1 MIERVI
7 RAALEQRLIV
17 LLAVAV
23 LIAAGIAS
31 FNHLP
36 IDAFPDVTPVQVQV
50 ITRAPSLAPPE
61 IERLVTF
68 PLEIE
73 LTNLP
78 GKTELRSVSRFGLS
92 VITVVFEDT
101 IDPYFARQ
109 LVLERILRARSSL
122 PPSAEPVLGPVSTGL
137 SEVFMYLV
145 EGATQT
151 LMDLRTLQDWVIRPM
166 LRAVPGLADV
176 DTLGGLAKQYEVLV
190 DPDRLTSFGLAL
202 RQVHAAVAGNNQNAG
217 GSYIE
222 QGGDKLVVYGV
233 GLARSAADLEQIVV
247 AAHKGTPIYLR
258 DVAQVRQG
266 TAIRLGGVTRDGK
279 GEVLEGIAV
288 MLRGGNSREVVSA
301 VTDKVELINRV
312 LPSDVSVVPFYDR
325 IELIGRALD
334 VVERALLEGAAIV
347 MLVLYLFLRNLRG
360 ALVVALTLPLATLA
374 TFIIMQ
380 QVGLSAN
387 LMSLGGLAISLGM
400 MVDAAIVQV
409 ENVERHLS
417 EPGMGS
423 GTVCRDG
430 PEGAAHKRFLTP
442 CTLLADRLPV
452 VLRAV
457 LEVRR
462 PSLFGELIIA
472 LTFVPLLT
480 LQGME
485 GKMFVPLAMT
495 VVIALFS
502 SLVLS
507 MTVVPVLAAVLMKPR
522 TAQEGGPVLAHGRQ
536 LYRRLLEGAI
546 RRTGFVIL
554 AAAGV
559 LVAGAA
565 LVPFIGREFVPI
577 MDEGSIVVNLVRL
590 PSIGLSESL
599 KISGEVERFL
609 LEIPD
614 VRSVVT
620 RTGANELGTD
630 PMGMELSDMYIL
642 LKPKSEWQARSKA
655 EIEKQVRRRL
665 EQVPGISF
673 GLSQPIAMRVDELV
687 SGVRS
692 QVAVKLF
699 GDDLETLRVKADEI
713 ARVLRQV
720 SGISDLRVEQVSGL
734 YYLKLDIDRAK
745 IARHGINVAE
755 VTEVIEAIGG
765 GIAAGEVFEGQW
777 RFPIMVRFPDDRRT
791 DVDTIAA
798 LWVTTPDGSRIP
810 LRDLA
815 DIRIME
821 GPAQISRE
829 HASRRIVIEA
839 NVVGRDL
846 VGAVEE
852 AQTGV
857 ARLVRFP
864 PGYYVTWGGQFE
876 NQQKAMARLAVV
888 VPLVI
893 GLIFVL
899 LYFTFGNLR
908 HAALILLAIPFA
920 MVGGLVAL
928 LVGGLYLSVPASV
941 GFIALFGVAVLNGVV
956 KIAYITQLREQGMS
970 LDEAVLTG
978 MVLRLRPVLMTAVVA
993 VMALLPLLLA
1003 TGPGSEIQR
1012 PLATVVIGGLFSSTA
1027 LTLVV
1032 LPVLYRWIEQK
1043 TDTRLSRTPA
1053 ADAACEPVSTLTVSD
1068 TV

>member
-1 MIERVI
+1 MIERMI

-17 LLAVAV
+17 LLAVLA
-23 LIAAGIAS
+23 LMASGAAA
-31 FNHLP
+31 FHHLP

-78 GKTELRSVSRFGLS
+78 GKTDLRSVSRFGIS
-92 VITVVFEDT
+92 VITVVFEDG
-101 IDPYFARQ
+101 INVYFARQ
-109 LVLERILRARSSL
+109 LVLERMLQARSRL
-122 PPSAEPVLGPVSTGL
+122 PQSAEPVLGPVSTGL

-145 EGATQT
+145 EGSTQS

-190 DPDRLTSFGLAL
+190 DPNRLTSFSLTL
-202 RQVHAAVAGNNQNAG
+202 RQVTAAVAENNQNAG

-222 QGGDKLVVYGV
+222 QGGDKLVVHGV
-233 GLARSAADLEQIVV
+233 GLARSAADLERIVV
-247 AAHKGTPIYLR
+247 AAHKGIPIYLR

-288 MLRGGNSREVVSA
+288 MLRGGNSRDIVSA
-301 VTDKVELINRV
+301 VKEKLELINHV
-312 LPSDVSVVPFYDR
+312 LPAGVTLSPFYDR
-325 IELIGRALD
+325 IELIARALTT
-334 VVERALLEGAAIV
+334 VERALLEGAAVVI
-347 MLVLYLFLRNLRG
+347 LVLYLFLRNLRG

-400 MVDAAIVQV
+400 IVDAAIVQV
-409 ENVERHLS
+409 ENVERHLTEQFKEQTSLVTVS
-417 EPGMGS
+417 E
-423 GTVCRDG
+423 
-430 PEGAAHKRFLTP
+430 
-442 CTLLADRLPV
+442 RLPV

-480 LQGME
+480 LQGLE
-485 GKMFVPLAMT
+485 GKMFIPLAMT
-495 VVIALFS
+495 VVIALLS
-502 SLVLS
+502 SLMLS
-507 MTVVPVLAAVLMKPR
+507 ITVIPVLAAVLMKPR
-522 TAQEGGPVLAHGRQ
+522 VIHEGGRLLERGRQ
-536 LYRRLLEGAI
+536 LYRQMLEGAI
-546 RRTGFVIL
+546 RRTRLVVL
-554 AAAGV
+554 LSAAV
-559 LVAGAA
+559 LVGGAA

-630 PMGMELSDMYIL
+630 PMGMELSDMYVL
-642 LKPKSEWQARSKA
+642 LKPESEWRAQSKA
-655 EIEKQVRRRL
+655 EIEEQVRRRL
-665 EQVPGISF
+665 EQVPGIAF

-699 GDDLETLRVKADEI
+699 GDDLEMLRMKADEI
-713 ARVLRQV
+713 ARVLRHV
-720 SGISDLRVEQVSGL
+720 RGMSDLRVEQVSGL
-734 YYLKLDIDRAK
+734 YYLKIDIDRAR
-745 IARHGINVAE
+745 IARYGINVTE
-755 VTEVIEAIGG
+755 ITEVIEAVGG

-791 DVDTIAA
+791 DVETIAA
-798 LWVTTPDGSRIP
+798 LWVTAPDGSRIP
-810 LRDLA
+810 LRELA
-815 DIRIME
+815 DIRIVE

-857 ARLVRFP
+857 ARLVQLP

-876 NQQKAMARLAVV
+876 NQQQAMARLAVV

-893 GLIFVL
+893 GLIFLL
-899 LYFTFGNLR
+899 LYFTFGTLR

-956 KIAYITQLREQGMS
+956 KIAYITQLREQGMP

-978 MVLRLRPVLMTAVVA
+978 MVFRLRPVLMTAVVA
-993 VMALLPLLLA
+993 MMALLPLLLA

-1032 LPVLYRWIEQK
+1032 LPVLYRWMERRITQQR
-1043 TDTRLSRTPA
+1043 DVQISVLVSRLDKEATI
-1053 ADAACEPVSTLTVSD
+1053 
-1068 TV
+1068 

>member
-1 MIERVI
+1 MIERLI
-7 RAALEQRLIV
+7 RTALAQRLIV
-17 LLAVAV
+17 LLTVLGLIVSGVA
-23 LIAAGIAS
+23 A
-31 FNHLP
+31 FRHLP

-50 ITRAPSLAPPE
+50 ITKMPALAPAE

-73 LTNLP
+73 FTNLP
-78 GKTELRSVSRFGLS
+78 GKKELRSVSRFGLS
-92 VITVVFEDT
+92 VITVVFEDKMN
-101 IDPYFARQ
+101 IYFARQ
-109 LVLERILRARSSL
+109 LVLERMLEARSSL
-122 PPSAEPVLGPVSTGL
+122 PPSAEPELGPVSTGL

-145 EGATQT
+145 EGSTQT
-151 LMDLRTLQDWVIRPM
+151 NLMELRTLQDWVIRPM

-190 DPDRLTSFGLAL
+190 DPNRLTSFGLTL
-202 RQVHAAVAGNNQNAG
+202 RQVHVAVVGNNQNAG
-217 GSYIE
+217 GGYIE
-222 QGGDKLVVYGV
+222 QGGDKLVVHGV
-233 GLARSAADLEQIVV
+233 GLARSATDLEQIVV

-301 VTDKVELINRV
+301 VKDKVELINRV
-312 LPSDVSVVPFYDR
+312 LPSGVSVIPFYDR
-325 IELIGRALD
+325 IELVARALD
-334 VVERALLEGAAIV
+334 TVERALLEGIAVVI
-347 MLVLYLFLRNLRG
+347 LVLYLFLRNLRG
-360 ALVVALTLPLATLA
+360 ALVVALTLPLAILA
-374 TFIIMQ
+374 TFLIMQ

-400 MVDAAIVQV
+400 IVDAAIVQV

-417 EPGMGS
+417 ERTQG
-423 GTVCRDG
+423 R
-430 PEGAAHKRFLTP
+430 
-442 CTLLADRLPV
+442 TLVIAERLPV

-457 LEVRR
+457 LEVRK

-480 LQGME
+480 LRGME
-485 GKMFVPLAMT
+485 GKMFIPLALT
-495 VVIALFS
+495 VVIALLS

-507 MTVVPVLAAVLMKPR
+507 MTVVPVLAAILMKPR
-522 TAQEGGPVLAHGRQ
+522 AATEGGRLLDRVRRRYRQ
-536 LYRRLLEGAI
+536 MLEGAI
-546 RRTGFVIL
+546 RRTRLIVL
-554 AAAGV
+554 AAVGV
-559 LVAGAA
+559 LVGGAA
-565 LVPFIGREFVPI
+565 LVPFIGREFVPS
-577 MDEGSIVVNLVRL
+577 MDEGTIVVNMMRL
-590 PSIGLSESL
+590 PSISLTESL
-599 KISGEVERFL
+599 KIAGDVERVL

-614 VRSVVT
+614 VRSVVS

-630 PMGMELSDMYIL
+630 PMGMELSDMYVL
-642 LKPKSEWQARSKA
+642 LKPTSEWQAPSKA
-655 EIEKQVRRRL
+655 DIEEQVRHRM
-665 EQVPGISF
+665 EQVPGIAF

-692 QVAVKLF
+692 QVAIKLF
-699 GDDLETLRVKADEI
+699 GDDLETLRMKADEI
-713 ARVLRQV
+713 AREVRQV
-720 SGISDLRVEQVSGL
+720 RGMTDLRVEQVSGL
-734 YYLKLDIDRAK
+734 YYLKLDIDRGK

-755 VTEVIEAIGG
+755 ITEVIEAVGA

-777 RFPIMVRFPDDRRT
+777 RFPIRVRFPDAQRA

-798 LWVTTPDGSRIP
+798 LWVTAPDGSRIP

-815 DIRIME
+815 DIRIVE

-852 AQTGV
+852 AQTAV
-857 ARLVRFP
+857 TRQVQLP

-876 NQQKAMARLAVV
+876 NQQQAMARLAVV

-893 GLIFVL
+893 GLIFL
-899 LYFTFGNLR
+899 LLFFTFGNLR
-908 HAALILLAIPFA
+908 QAALILLAIPFA
-920 MVGGLVAL
+920 MVGGLL
-928 LVGGLYLSVPASV
+928 GLMLGGLYLSVPASV

-956 KIAYITQLREQGMS
+956 KIAYINQLREQGMA

-978 MVLRLRPVLMTAVVA
+978 MVLRLRPVLMTAIVA
-993 VMALLPLLLA
+993 MMALIPLLLA

-1012 PLATVVIGGLFSSTA
+1012 PLATVVIGGLFSSTV

-1032 LPVLYRWIEQK
+1032 LPVLYRWMEQRI
-1043 TDTRLSRTPA
+1043 TQRRAVEAAVLTPA
-1053 ADAACEPVSTLTVSD
+1053 SD
-1068 TV
+1068 REVAT

>member
-1 MIERVI
+1 MIERLI
-7 RAALEQRLIV
+7 RTSLEQRLIV
-17 LLAVAV
+17 LFAV
-23 LIAAGIAS
+23 LGLIVGGVAA
-31 FNHLP
+31 FRHLP

-50 ITRAPSLAPPE
+50 ITRVSSLAPLE
-61 IERLVTF
+61 IERLVTY

-78 GKTELRSVSRFGLS
+78 GKTEMRSVSRFGLS
-92 VITVVFEDT
+92 VITVVFEDRMD
-101 IDPYFARQ
+101 IYFARQ
-109 LVLERILRARSSL
+109 LVLERILQARSAL
-122 PPSAEPVLGPVSTGL
+122 PPRAEPEMGPVSTGL
-137 SEVFMYLV
+137 SEVFQYLV
-145 EGATQT
+145 EGSTQS

-166 LRAVPGLADV
+166 LRSVPGLADV
-176 DTLGGLAKQYEVLV
+176 DTLGGQAKQYEVLV
-190 DPDRLTSFGLAL
+190 DPNRLMSFGLAL

-217 GSYIE
+217 GGYIE
-222 QGGDKLVVYGV
+222 QGGDKLVIHGL
-233 GLARSAADLEQIVV
+233 GLARSPADLEQIVV

-301 VTDKVELINRV
+301 VKDRVELINRV
-312 LPSDVSVVPFYDR
+312 LPAGVSVIPFYDR
-325 IELIGRALD
+325 IELVARALAT
-334 VVERALLEGAAIV
+334 VERALLEGVVVVIF
-347 MLVLYLFLRNLRG
+347 VLYLFLRNLRG
-360 ALVVALTLPLATLA
+360 ALVVALTLPLAMLA
-374 TFIIMQ
+374 TFLIMQ
-380 QVGLSAN
+380 QVSLSAN

-400 MVDAAIVQV
+400 VVDAAIVQV

-417 EPGMGS
+417 EQTK
-423 GTVCRDG
+423 GT
-430 PEGAAHKRFLTP
+430 FLSVT
-442 CTLLADRLPV
+442 DRLPI

-472 LTFVPLLT
+472 LTFVPLLA

-485 GKMFVPLAMT
+485 GKMFIPLAMT
-495 VVIALFS
+495 VVFALLS

-507 MTVVPVLAAVLMKPR
+507 VTVIPVLATILMKPR
-522 TAQEGGPVLAHGRQ
+522 AAEERGR
-536 LYRRLLEGAI
+536 LLTRGRRWYRLLLEGAI
-546 RRTGFVIL
+546 RRTGLVVF

-559 LVAGAA
+559 FVGGMA

-577 MDEGSIVVNLVRL
+577 MDEGTIVVNMMRL
-590 PSIGLSESL
+590 PSVSLSESL
-599 KISGEVERFL
+599 KISGEVERL
-609 LEIPD
+609 LMEIPD
-614 VRSVVT
+614 VRSVVS

-630 PMGMELSDMYIL
+630 PMGMELSDMYVL
-642 LKPKSEWQARSKA
+642 LKPESEWQAESKS
-655 EIEKQVRRRL
+655 EIEAQVRERL
-665 EQVPGISF
+665 AQVPGIAY

-699 GDDLETLRVKADEI
+699 GDDLETLRGKADEI
-713 ARVLRQV
+713 ARVLRQIR
-720 SGISDLRVEQVSGL
+720 GMTDIRVEQVSGL

-745 IARHGINVAE
+745 IARHGINVSE
-755 VTEVIEAIGG
+755 ITEVIEAVGG

-777 RFPIMVRFPDDRRT
+777 RFPIMVRFPDDRRA
-791 DVDTIAA
+791 DAATIAA
-798 LWVTTPDGSRIP
+798 IWVTAPDGSRIP

-815 DIRIME
+815 DVRIVE

-846 VGAVEE
+846 VGSVEE
-852 AQTGV
+852 AQAGV
-857 ARLVRFP
+857 ARLVRLP

-876 NQQKAMARLAVV
+876 NQQQAMACLAVV

-893 GLIFVL
+893 GLIFLL

-908 HAALILLAIPFA
+908 QAALILLAIPFA
-920 MVGGLVAL
+920 MVGGLLAL
-928 LVGGLYLSVPASV
+928 LLGGLYLSVPASV

-956 KIAYITQLREQGMS
+956 KIAYINQLREQGMP

-978 MVLRLRPVLMTAVVA
+978 MVLRLRPVLMTAIVA
-993 VMALLPLLLA
+993 MMALIPLLLA

-1012 PLATVVIGGLFSSTA
+1012 PLATVVIGGLFSSTV

-1032 LPVLYRWIEQK
+1032 LPVLYRWMERRTVQQR
-1043 TDTRLSRTPA
+1043 DAMSRTLVSGT
-1053 ADAACEPVSTLTVSD
+1053 DAEATV
-1068 TV
+1068 

>member
-1 MIERVI
+1 MIERLI
-7 RAALEQRLIV
+7 RTMLEQRLIV
-17 LLAVAV
+17 LLVV
-23 LIAAGIAS
+23 LGLIGSGIAA
-31 FNHLP
+31 FRHLP
-36 IDAFPDVTPVQVQV
+36 IDAFPDVAPVQVQV
-50 ITRAPSLAPPE
+50 ITKVPSLAPPE

-92 VITVVFEDT
+92 VITVVFEDRVD
-101 IDPYFARQ
+101 IYFARQ
-109 LVLERILRARSSL
+109 LVLERVLQARSRL
-122 PPSAEPVLGPVSTGL
+122 PQSAEPELGPVSTGL

-145 EGATQT
+145 EGSTQS
-151 LMDLRTLQDWVIRPM
+151 LMELRTLQDWVIRPM

-176 DTLGGLAKQYEVLV
+176 DTLGGLAKQYDVLV
-190 DPDRLTSFGLAL
+190 DPNRLTNFGLTL
-202 RQVHAAVAGNNQNAG
+202 RQVTAAVTGNNQNAG
-217 GSYIE
+217 GGYIE

-288 MLRGGNSREVVSA
+288 MLRGGNSRAIISA
-301 VTDKVELINRV
+301 VKDKMGLINKV
-312 LPSDVSVVPFYDR
+312 LPPGVEIKPFYDR
-325 IELIGRALD
+325 IELVARALD
-334 VVERALLEGAAIV
+334 TVERALLEGVAVVI
-347 MLVLYLFLRNLRG
+347 LVLYLFLRNLRG
-360 ALVVALTLPLATLA
+360 ALVVAMTLPLATLA
-374 TFIIMQ
+374 TFLIMQ

-400 MVDAAIVQV
+400 IVDAAIVQV

-417 EPGMGS
+417 EQTKGQALS
-423 GTVCRDG
+423 VT
-430 PEGAAHKRFLTP
+430 
-442 CTLLADRLPV
+442 DRLPV

-457 LEVRR
+457 LEVRK

-480 LQGME
+480 LHGME
-485 GKMFVPLAMT
+485 GKMFIPLALT
-495 VVIALFS
+495 VVIALLS

-507 MTVVPVLAAVLMKPR
+507 MTVVPVLAALLMKPR
-522 TAQEGGPVLAHGRQ
+522 VTPEGGRLLERGRE
-536 LYRRLLEGAI
+536 LYRQLLEGAI
-546 RRTGFVIL
+546 RRIRLVGLVT
-554 AAAGV
+554 AGV
-559 LVAGAA
+559 LVGGAA

-577 MDEGSIVVNLVRL
+577 MDEGMIVVNVMRL
-590 PSIGLSESL
+590 PSISLSESL
-599 KISGEVERFL
+599 KISGEVERLL

-614 VRSVVT
+614 VRSVVS

-630 PMGMELSDMYIL
+630 PMGMELSDMYVL
-642 LKPKSEWQARSKA
+642 LKPESGWQAGSKT
-655 EIEKQVRRRL
+655 EIEEEIRRRL
-665 EQVPGISF
+665 AQVPGIAF

-699 GDDLETLRVKADEI
+699 GDELETLRAKADEI
-713 ARVLRQV
+713 ARVMRQV
-720 SGISDLRVEQVSGL
+720 RGMSDLRVEQVWGL
-734 YYLKLDIDRAK
+734 YYLKIDIDRAK

-755 VTEVIEAIGG
+755 ITEVIEAVGG

-777 RFPIMVRFPDDRRT
+777 RFPIMVRFPDDRRA
-791 DVDTIAA
+791 DVETIAA
-798 LWVTTPDGSRIP
+798 LWVTAPDGSRIP

-815 DIRIME
+815 EIRIVD

-846 VGAVEE
+846 VGGVEE
-852 AQTGV
+852 AQAAVG
-857 ARLVRFP
+857 RLVQLP
-864 PGYYVTWGGQFE
+864 QGYYLTWGGQFE
-876 NQQKAMARLAVV
+876 NQRQAMARLAVV

-893 GLIFVL
+893 GLIFL
-899 LYFTFGNLR
+899 LLFFTFGNLR
-908 HAALILLAIPFA
+908 QAALILLAIPFA
-920 MVGGLVAL
+920 MVGGLLAL
-928 LVGGLYLSVPASV
+928 LLGGLYLSVPASV

-956 KIAYITQLREQGMS
+956 KIAYINQLREQGMA

-978 MVLRLRPVLMTAVVA
+978 MVLRLRPVLMTAIVA
-993 VMALLPLLLA
+993 MMALMPLLLA

-1032 LPVLYRWIEQK
+1032 LPVLYRWVEQ
-1043 TDTRLSRTPA
+1043 RIARRRASEAAVLTPA
-1053 ADAACEPVSTLTVSD
+1053 SD
-1068 TV
+1068 KEVAT

>member
-1 MIERVI
+1 MIERLI
-7 RAALEQRLIV
+7 RTALAQRLIV
-17 LLAVAV
+17 LLSVLGLIVSGVAA
-23 LIAAGIAS
+23 IR
-31 FNHLP
+31 HLP

-50 ITRAPSLAPPE
+50 ITRAPSLAPSE

-78 GKTELRSVSRFGLS
+78 GKMELRSVSRFGLS
-92 VITVVFEDT
+92 VITVVFEDRMD
-101 IDPYFARQ
+101 IYFVRQ
-109 LVLERILRARSSL
+109 LVLERLLQARSRL
-122 PPSAEPVLGPVSTGL
+122 PQNAEPVLGPVSTGL

-145 EGATQT
+145 EGSTQN

-190 DPDRLTSFGLAL
+190 DPNRLTSFRLTL
-202 RQVHAAVAGNNQNAG
+202 RQVQAAVAGNNQNAG
-217 GSYIE
+217 GGYIE
-222 QGGDKLVVYGV
+222 RGGDKLVVHGV
-233 GLARSAADLEQIVV
+233 GLARSATDLELIVV
-247 AAHKGTPIYLR
+247 TAHKGTPIYLR

-266 TAIRLGGVTRDGK
+266 SAIRLGGVTRDGQ

-301 VTDKVELINRV
+301 VKDKVELINRV
-312 LPSDVSVVPFYDR
+312 LPAGVKIVPFYDR
-325 IELIGRALD
+325 IELVARALAT
-334 VVERALLEGAAIV
+334 VEGALLEGVAVVI
-347 MLVLYLFLRNLRG
+347 LVLYLFLRNLRG
-360 ALVVALTLPLATLA
+360 ALVVALTLPLAVLA
-374 TFIIMQ
+374 TFLIMQ

-400 MVDAAIVQV
+400 IVDAAIVQV

-417 EPGMGS
+417 EQTKGRALS
-423 GTVCRDG
+423 VT
-430 PEGAAHKRFLTP
+430 
-442 CTLLADRLPV
+442 DRVPV
-452 VLRAV
+452 VLHAV
-457 LEVRR
+457 LEVRK

-472 LTFVPLLT
+472 LTFVPLLA

-485 GKMFVPLAMT
+485 GKMFIPLALT
-495 VVIALFS
+495 VVIALLS

-507 MTVVPVLAAVLMKPR
+507 MTVVPVLAAMLMKPCPA
-522 TAQEGGPVLAHGRQ
+522 TEGGRLLERVRGR
-536 LYRRLLEGAI
+536 YRRLLEGAI
-546 RRTGFVIL
+546 RRTRLVVLTAVCLLVG
-554 AAAGV
+554 GV
-559 LVAGAA
+559 A
-565 LVPFIGREFVPI
+565 LVPFIGREFVPV
-577 MDEGSIVVNLVRL
+577 MDEGTVVVNMMRL
-590 PSIGLSESL
+590 PSISLTESL
-599 KISGEVERFL
+599 KISGDVERVL

-614 VRSVVT
+614 VRSVVS

-630 PMGMELSDMYIL
+630 PMGMELSDMYVL
-642 LKPKSEWQARSKA
+642 LKPDSEWQAQSKA
-655 EIEKQVRRRL
+655 KIEEQIRRRL
-665 EQVPGISF
+665 EQVPGIAF

-720 SGISDLRVEQVSGL
+720 RGMADLRVEQVSGL
-734 YYLKLDIDRAK
+734 YYLKIDIDRNK

-755 VTEVIEAIGG
+755 ITEVIEAVGG

-791 DVDTIAA
+791 DVETIAA
-798 LWVTTPDGSRIP
+798 LGVTAPDGSRIP
-810 LRDLA
+810 LRELA
-815 DIRIME
+815 DIRIVE

-852 AQTGV
+852 AQTAV
-857 ARLVRFP
+857 SRRIQLP
-864 PGYYVTWGGQFE
+864 TGYYVTWGGQFE

-893 GLIFVL
+893 GLIFLL

-920 MVGGLVAL
+920 MVGGLLGL
-928 LVGGLYLSVPASV
+928 LVGRLYLSVPASV

-956 KIAYITQLREQGMS
+956 KIAYINQLRDQGMS

-993 VMALLPLLLA
+993 MMALIPLLLA

-1027 LTLVV
+1027 LILVV
-1032 LPVLYRWIEQK
+1032 MPVLYRWMEQRIVQRRE
-1043 TDTRLSRTPA
+1043 TGSLVSASRSATETTP
-1053 ADAACEPVSTLTVSD
+1053 
-1068 TV
+1068 

>member
-7 RAALEQRLIV
+7 RTALEQRLIV
-17 LLAVAV
+17 LLVVLGLIVSGVA
-23 LIAAGIAS
+23 A
-31 FNHLP
+31 FRHLP
-36 IDAFPDVTPVQVQV
+36 IDAFPDVTPVQIQV
-50 ITRAPSLAPPE
+50 ITKAPSLAPAE

-73 LTNLP
+73 FTNLP
-78 GKTELRSVSRFGLS
+78 GKTELRSVSKFGLS
-92 VITVVFEDT
+92 VITVVFEDKMD
-101 IDPYFARQ
+101 IYFARQ
-109 LVLERILRARSSL
+109 LVLERMLLAQSRL
-122 PPSAEPVLGPVSTGL
+122 PQNAEPELGPVSTGL

-145 EGATQT
+145 EGSTQT
-151 LMDLRTLQDWVIRPM
+151 LRELRTLQDWVIRPM

-176 DTLGGLAKQYEVLV
+176 DTLGGMAKQYEVLV
-190 DPDRLTSFGLAL
+190 DPNRLTSFGLTL
-202 RQVHAAVAGNNQNAG
+202 RQVHVAVVGNNQNAG
-217 GSYIE
+217 GGYIE
-222 QGGDKLVVYGV
+222 QGGDKLVIHGV
-233 GLARSAADLEQIVV
+233 GLARSVTDLEQIVV

-301 VTDKVELINRV
+301 VKDKVELINRV
-312 LPSDVSVVPFYDR
+312 LPTGVKMVPFYDR
-325 IELIGRALD
+325 IELVARALD
-334 VVERALLEGAAIV
+334 TVERALLEGVAVVI
-347 MLVLYLFLRNLRG
+347 LVLYLFLRNLRG
-360 ALVVALTLPLATLA
+360 ALVVALTLPLAILA
-374 TFIIMQ
+374 TFLIMQ

-400 MVDAAIVQV
+400 IVDAAIVQV

-417 EPGMGS
+417 EQTQG
-423 GTVCRDG
+423 R
-430 PEGAAHKRFLTP
+430 
-442 CTLLADRLPV
+442 TLAIAERLPV

-457 LEVRR
+457 LEVRK

-485 GKMFVPLAMT
+485 GKMFIPLAMT
-495 VVIALFS
+495 VVIALLS

-507 MTVVPVLAAVLMKPR
+507 MTVVPVLAAMLMKPR
-522 TAQEGGPVLAHGRQ
+522 AATEG
-536 LYRRLLEGAI
+536 RRLLDRVRLRYRQMLEGAI
-546 RRTGFVIL
+546 RSTRLVVL
-554 AAAGV
+554 AAVGV
-559 LVAGAA
+559 LVGGAT
-565 LVPFIGREFVPI
+565 LVPFIGREFVPS
-577 MDEGSIVVNLVRL
+577 MDEGTIVVNMMRL
-590 PSIGLSESL
+590 PSISLTESL
-599 KISGEVERFL
+599 KIAGDVERVL

-614 VRSVVT
+614 VRSVVS

-630 PMGMELSDMYIL
+630 PMGMELSDMYVL
-642 LKPKSEWQARSKA
+642 LKPNSEWQAPSKA
-655 EIEKQVRRRL
+655 DIEAQIRQRL
-665 EQVPGISF
+665 EQVPGIAF

-692 QVAVKLF
+692 QVAIKLF

-713 ARVLRQV
+713 AREVRQV
-720 SGISDLRVEQVSGL
+720 RGMADLRVEQVSGL
-734 YYLKLDIDRAK
+734 YYLKVAIDRGK

-755 VTEVIEAIGG
+755 ITEVIEAVGA

-777 RFPIMVRFPDDRRT
+777 RFPIRVRFPDAQRA

-798 LWVTTPDGSRIP
+798 LWVTAPDGSRIP
-810 LRDLA
+810 LRELA
-815 DIRIME
+815 DIRIVE

-852 AQTGV
+852 AQAAVTRQV
-857 ARLVRFP
+857 QLP

-876 NQQKAMARLAVV
+876 NQQQAMARLAVV

-893 GLIFVL
+893 GLIFL
-899 LYFTFGNLR
+899 LLFFTFGNLR
-908 HAALILLAIPFA
+908 QAALILLAIPFA
-920 MVGGLVAL
+920 MVGGLL
-928 LVGGLYLSVPASV
+928 GLMLGGLYLSVPASV

-956 KIAYITQLREQGMS
+956 KIAYINQLREQGMP

-978 MVLRLRPVLMTAVVA
+978 MVLRLRPVLMTAIVA
-993 VMALLPLLLA
+993 MMALIPLLLA

-1012 PLATVVIGGLFSSTA
+1012 PLALVVIGGLFSSTA
-1027 LTLVV
+1027 LILVV
-1032 LPVLYRWIEQK
+1032 MPVLYRWIEQ
-1043 TDTRLSRTPA
+1043 RIALRYPQQPAVLTPA
-1053 ADAACEPVSTLTVSD
+1053 SDRAAAT
-1068 TV
+1068 

>member
-1 MIERVI
+1 MIERLI

-17 LLAVAV
+17 LLMVFGLIVSGVA
-23 LIAAGIAS
+23 A
-31 FNHLP
+31 FRHLP

-50 ITRAPSLAPPE
+50 ITKAPALAPSE

-92 VITVVFEDT
+92 VITVVFEDRM
-101 IDPYFARQ
+101 DMYFARQ
-109 LVLERILRARSSL
+109 LVLERLVQARSRL
-122 PPSAEPVLGPVSTGL
+122 PQSAEPVLGPVSTGL

-145 EGATQT
+145 EGPQS
-151 LMDLRTLQDWVIRPM
+151 LMELRTLQDWIIRPM

-190 DPDRLTSFGLAL
+190 DPNRLTSLGLTL
-202 RQVHAAVAGNNQNAG
+202 RQVHAAVAENNQNAG

-266 TAIRLGGVTRDGK
+266 NAIRLGGVTRDGK

-288 MLRGGNSREVVSA
+288 MLCGGNSRAIVSG
-301 VTDKVELINRV
+301 VKDKVALINQV
-312 LPSDVSVVPFYDR
+312 LPAGVAIMPFYDR
-325 IELIGRALD
+325 IELVARALD
-334 VVERALLEGAAIV
+334 TVERALLEGAAVV

-374 TFIIMQ
+374 TFLIMQ

-400 MVDAAIVQV
+400 IVDAAIVQV

-417 EPGMGS
+417 EQSTG
-423 GTVCRDG
+423 R
-430 PEGAAHKRFLTP
+430 AL
-442 CTLLADRLPV
+442 LLADRLPI

-480 LQGME
+480 LRGME
-485 GKMFVPLAMT
+485 GKMFIPLALT
-495 VVIALFS
+495 VVIALLS
-502 SLVLS
+502 SLLLS

-522 TAQEGGPVLAHGRQ
+522 VTKEGG
-536 LYRRLLEGAI
+536 RLLEKGRRLYRHMLEGAM
-546 RRTGFVIL
+546 RRTRLV
-554 AAAGV
+554 V
-559 LVAGAA
+559 LVAGGVLLGGAA

-577 MDEGSIVVNLVRL
+577 MDEGTIVVNLMRL
-590 PSIGLSESL
+590 PSISLRESL
-599 KISGEVERFL
+599 KIAGDVERL
-609 LEIPD
+609 LLDIAD
-614 VRSVVT
+614 VRSVVS

-630 PMGMELSDMYIL
+630 PMGMELSDMYVL
-642 LKPKSEWQARSKA
+642 LKPESEWQVQSKA
-655 EIEKQVRRRL
+655 DIEEHIRRRL
-665 EQVPGISF
+665 AQVPGIAF

-699 GDDLETLRVKADEI
+699 GDDLNTLRTKADQI

-720 SGISDLRVEQVSGL
+720 RGLSDLRVEQVSGL
-734 YYLKLDIDRAK
+734 YYLKIDIDRAK

-755 VTEVIEAIGG
+755 ITEVIEAVGG

-777 RFPIMVRFPDDRRT
+777 RFPIMVRFPDERRA
-791 DVDTIAA
+791 DVETIAA
-798 LWVTTPDGSRIP
+798 LWVTAPDATRIP
-810 LRDLA
+810 LRELA
-815 DIRIME
+815 DIRIVE

-829 HASRRIVIEA
+829 QASRRIVIEA

-852 AQTGV
+852 AQTEV
-857 ARLVRFP
+857 ARTVQLP
-864 PGYYVTWGGQFE
+864 PGYYLTWGGQFE
-876 NQQKAMARLAVV
+876 NQQQAMRRLAVV

-893 GLIFVL
+893 GLIFLL

-908 HAALILLAIPFA
+908 QAALILLAIPFA
-920 MVGGLVAL
+920 MVGGLLAL
-928 LVGGLYLSVPASV
+928 WVGGLYLSVPASV

-956 KIAYITQLREQGMS
+956 KIAYINQLREQGMP

-978 MVLRLRPVLMTAVVA
+978 MVLRLRPVLMTAIVA
-993 VMALLPLLLA
+993 MMALMPLLLA

-1012 PLATVVIGGLFSSTA
+1012 PLATVVVGGLFSSTA
-1027 LTLVV
+1027 LTLLV
-1032 LPVLYRWIEQK
+1032 LPVLYRWVEQ
-1043 TDTRLSRTPA
+1043 RIVRRHA
-1053 ADAACEPVSTLTVSD
+1053 AQVAVVKPTSD
-1068 TV
+1068 TEVAT

>member
-1 MIERVI
+1 MIERLI

-17 LLAVAV
+17 LLMVCGLIVSGVA
-23 LIAAGIAS
+23 A
-31 FNHLP
+31 FRHLP

-50 ITRAPSLAPPE
+50 ITRAPALAPSE

-92 VITVVFEDT
+92 VITVVFEDRMD
-101 IDPYFARQ
+101 IYFARQ
-109 LVLERILRARSSL
+109 LVLERLVQARSRL
-122 PPSAEPVLGPVSTGL
+122 PQNAEPVLGPVSTGL

-145 EGATQT
+145 EGPQT
-151 LMDLRTLQDWVIRPM
+151 LMELRTLQDWVIRPM

-190 DPDRLTSFGLAL
+190 DLNRLTSLGLTL

-233 GLARSAADLEQIVV
+233 GLARSTADLEQIVV
-247 AAHKGTPIYLR
+247 AAHTGTPIYLR
-258 DVAQVRQG
+258 DVAHVRQG
-266 TAIRLGGVTRDGK
+266 NAIRLGGVTRDGK

-288 MLRGGNSREVVSA
+288 MLRGGNSRAIVSG
-301 VTDKVELINRV
+301 VKDKVSLINQV
-312 LPSDVSVVPFYDR
+312 LPAGVTIKPFYDR
-325 IELIGRALD
+325 IELVARALD
-334 VVERALLEGAAIV
+334 TVERALLEGAVVV

-374 TFIIMQ
+374 TFLIMQ

-400 MVDAAIVQV
+400 IVDAAIVQV

-417 EPGMGS
+417 EQATGRALS
-423 GTVCRDG
+423 
-430 PEGAAHKRFLTP
+430 
-442 CTLLADRLPV
+442 LADRLPV

-480 LQGME
+480 LHGME
-485 GKMFVPLAMT
+485 GKMFIPLALT
-495 VVIALFS
+495 VVIALLS
-502 SLVLS
+502 SLLLS

-522 TAQEGGPVLAHGRQ
+522 VMKDGG
-536 LYRRLLEGAI
+536 RLLEESRRLYRHMLEGAM
-546 RRTGFVIL
+546 RRTRLVVI
-554 AAAGV
+554 AAGGV
-559 LVAGAA
+559 LLGGAT

-577 MDEGSIVVNLVRL
+577 MDEGTIVVNLTRL
-590 PSIGLSESL
+590 PSISLSESL
-599 KISGEVERFL
+599 KIAGEVERLL
-609 LEIPD
+609 LELPD
-614 VRSVVT
+614 VRSVVS

-630 PMGMELSDMYIL
+630 PMGMELSDMYVL
-642 LKPKSEWQARSKA
+642 LKPESEWQAPSKA
-655 EIEKQVRRRL
+655 NIEEHIRRRL
-665 EQVPGISF
+665 AQVPGLAF
-673 GLSQPIAMRVDELV
+673 GLSQPIAMRVDELA

-699 GDDLETLRVKADEI
+699 GDDLDTLRTKADQI
-713 ARVLRQV
+713 VRVLGQV
-720 SGISDLRVEQVSGL
+720 RGLSDLRVEQVSGL
-734 YYLKLDIDRAK
+734 YYLKIDIDRAK

-755 VTEVIEAIGG
+755 ITEVIEAVGG
-765 GIAAGEVFEGQW
+765 GIAAGYVFEGQW
-777 RFPIMVRFPDDRRT
+777 RFPIMVRFPDDRRA
-791 DVDTIAA
+791 DVETIAA
-798 LWVTTPDGSRIP
+798 LWVTAPDGTRIP
-810 LRDLA
+810 LRELA
-815 DIRIME
+815 DIRIVE

-829 HASRRIVIEA
+829 QASRRIVIEA

-852 AQTGV
+852 AQTEV
-857 ARLVRFP
+857 AHTVLLP
-864 PGYYVTWGGQFE
+864 PGYYLTWGGQFE
-876 NQQKAMARLAVV
+876 NQQQAMARLGVV

-893 GLIFVL
+893 GLIFLL
-899 LYFTFGNLR
+899 LYVTFGNLR
-908 HAALILLAIPFA
+908 QAALILLAIPFA
-920 MVGGLVAL
+920 MVGGLLAL
-928 LVGGLYLSVPASV
+928 WVGGLYLSVPASV

-956 KIAYITQLREQGMS
+956 KIAYINQLREQGMA

-978 MVLRLRPVLMTAVVA
+978 MVLRLRPVLMTAIVA
-993 VMALLPLLLA
+993 MMALMPLLLA

-1012 PLATVVIGGLFSSTA
+1012 PLATVVVGGLFSSTA
-1027 LTLVV
+1027 LTLLV
-1032 LPVLYRWIEQK
+1032 LPVLYRWVEQRIARRCAS
-1043 TDTRLSRTPA
+1043 DAAVLTPA
-1053 ADAACEPVSTLTVSD
+1053 SD
-1068 TV
+1068 GGVAI

>member
-1 MIERVI
+1 MIERLI
-7 RAALEQRLIV
+7 RTMLEQRLIV
-17 LLAVAV
+17 LLVVFGLIVSGVVA
-23 LIAAGIAS
+23 
-31 FNHLP
+31 FRHLP

-50 ITRAPSLAPPE
+50 ITRAPALAPAE

-92 VITVVFEDT
+92 VITVVFEDRMD
-101 IDPYFARQ
+101 IYFARQ
-109 LVLERILRARSSL
+109 LVLERILQARSRL
-122 PPSAEPVLGPVSTGL
+122 PQSAEPVLGPVSTGL

-145 EGATQT
+145 EGSTQS
-151 LMDLRTLQDWVIRPM
+151 LMELRTLQDWVIRPM

-176 DTLGGLAKQYEVLV
+176 DTLGGLAKQYDVLV
-190 DPDRLTSFGLAL
+190 DPNRLTSFGLTL

-233 GLARSAADLEQIVV
+233 GLARSVRDLEQIVV

-266 TAIRLGGVTRDGK
+266 TAIRLGGVTRDGR

-288 MLRGGNSREVVSA
+288 MLRGGNSREVVAA
-301 VTDKVELINRV
+301 VKDKVELINRV
-312 LPSDVSVVPFYDR
+312 LPAEVKIVPFYDR
-325 IELIGRALD
+325 IELVARALD
-334 VVERALLEGAAIV
+334 TVERALLEGAAVV

-374 TFIIMQ
+374 TFLIMQ

-400 MVDAAIVQV
+400 IVDAAIVQV
-409 ENVERHLS
+409 ENVERHLGEQAKGRS
-417 EPGMGS
+417 
-423 GTVCRDG
+423 
-430 PEGAAHKRFLTP
+430 
-442 CTLLADRLPV
+442 LLIADRLPV

-457 LEVRR
+457 LEVRK

-485 GKMFVPLAMT
+485 GKMFIPLALT
-495 VVIALFS
+495 VVIALLS

-507 MTVVPVLAAVLMKPR
+507 MTVVPVLAALLMKPR
-522 TAQEGGPVLAHGRQ
+522 VTPESGRLLERGRW
-536 LYRRLLEGAI
+536 LYRQMLEGAI
-546 RRTGFVIL
+546 RRTRLVAL
-554 AAAGV
+554 VATGV
-559 LVAGAA
+559 LVGGAA

-577 MDEGSIVVNLVRL
+577 MDEGTIVVNVMRL
-590 PSIGLSESL
+590 PSISLSESL
-599 KISGEVERFL
+599 KISGEVERLL

-614 VRSVVT
+614 VRSVVS

-630 PMGMELSDMYIL
+630 PMGMELSDMYVL
-642 LKPKSEWQARSKA
+642 LKPESGWQAGSKT
-655 EIEKQVRRRL
+655 EIEEQIRRRL
-665 EQVPGISF
+665 AQVPGIAF

-699 GDDLETLRVKADEI
+699 GAELETLRAKADEI
-713 ARVLRQV
+713 ARVMRQV
-720 SGISDLRVEQVSGL
+720 RGLSDLRVEQVWGL
-734 YYLKLDIDRAK
+734 YYLKIDIDRAK

-755 VTEVIEAIGG
+755 ITAVIEAVGG

-777 RFPIMVRFPDDRRT
+777 RFPIMVRFPDDRRA
-791 DVDTIAA
+791 DVETIAA
-798 LWVTTPDGSRIP
+798 LWVTAPDGSRIP

-815 DIRIME
+815 EIRIVD

-846 VGAVEE
+846 VGGVEE
-852 AQTGV
+852 AQAAVG
-857 ARLVRFP
+857 RLVQLP
-864 PGYYVTWGGQFE
+864 QGYYLTWGGQFE
-876 NQQKAMARLAVV
+876 NQRQAMARLAVV

-893 GLIFVL
+893 GLIFL
-899 LYFTFGNLR
+899 LLFFTFGNLR
-908 HAALILLAIPFA
+908 QAALILLAIPFA
-920 MVGGLVAL
+920 MVGGLLAL
-928 LVGGLYLSVPASV
+928 WFGGLYLSVPASV

-956 KIAYITQLREQGMS
+956 KIAYINQLREQGMA

-978 MVLRLRPVLMTAVVA
+978 MVLRLRPVLMTAIVA
-993 VMALLPLLLA
+993 MMALMPLLLA

-1012 PLATVVIGGLFSSTA
+1012 PLATVVVGGLFSSTA

-1032 LPVLYRWIEQK
+1032 LPVLYRWVEQ
-1043 TDTRLSRTPA
+1043 RIVRRRASEA
-1053 ADAACEPVSTLTVSD
+1053 AVLTTASD
-1068 TV
+1068 REVAT

>member
-1 MIERVI
+1 MIERLI
-7 RAALEQRLIV
+7 RTALEQRLIV
-17 LLAVAV
+17 LLATLV
-23 LIAAGIAS
+23 LIVSGIAA
-31 FNHLP
+31 FRHLP

-50 ITRAPSLAPPE
+50 ITRAPSLAPSE

-92 VITVVFEDT
+92 VITLVFEDRMD
-101 IDPYFARQ
+101 IYFARQ
-109 LVLERILRARSSL
+109 LVFERVLQARSRL
-122 PPSAEPVLGPVSTGL
+122 PQSAEPVLGPVSTGL

-145 EGATQT
+145 EGSTQT

-190 DPDRLTSFGLAL
+190 DPNRLTSFGLTL

-288 MLRGGNSREVVSA
+288 MLRGGNSREIVSG
-301 VTDKVELINRV
+301 VKDKVELINQV
-312 LPSDVSVVPFYDR
+312 LPAGVKMVPFHDR
-325 IELIGRALD
+325 IELVARALD
-334 VVERALLEGAAIV
+334 TVERALLEGAAVVI
-347 MLVLYLFLRNLRG
+347 LVLYLFLRNLRG

-374 TFIIMQ
+374 TFLIMQ
-380 QVGLSAN
+380 RVGLSAN

-400 MVDAAIVQV
+400 IVDAAIVQV
-409 ENVERHLS
+409 ENVERHLGEQTKGRTFS
-417 EPGMGS
+417 V
-423 GTVCRDG
+423 T
-430 PEGAAHKRFLTP
+430 
-442 CTLLADRLPV
+442 DRLPV

-485 GKMFVPLAMT
+485 GKMFIPLALT
-495 VVIALFS
+495 VVIALLS

-507 MTVVPVLAAVLMKPR
+507 MTVVPVLAALLIKPR
-522 TAQEGGPVLAHGRQ
+522 VTKEGG
-536 LYRRLLEGAI
+536 RLLERGRWLYRQMLEGAL
-546 RRTGFVIL
+546 RRTRLVVL

-559 LVAGAA
+559 LVGGAA

-577 MDEGSIVVNLVRL
+577 MDEGTIVVNVMRL
-590 PSIGLSESL
+590 PSISLSESL
-599 KISGEVERFL
+599 KISGEVERLL

-614 VRSVVT
+614 VRSVVS

-630 PMGMELSDMYIL
+630 PMGMELSDMYVL
-642 LKPKSEWQARSKA
+642 LKPESGWQAGSKTD
-655 EIEKQVRRRL
+655 IEEQIRRRL
-665 EQVPGISF
+665 AQVPGIAF

-699 GDDLETLRVKADEI
+699 GDELETLRAKADEI

-720 SGISDLRVEQVSGL
+720 RGMSDLRVEQVWGL

-755 VTEVIEAIGG
+755 ITEVIEAVGG

-777 RFPIMVRFPDDRRT
+777 RFPIMVRFPDDRRA
-791 DVDTIAA
+791 DVETIAA
-798 LWVTTPDGSRIP
+798 LWVTAPDGSRIP

-815 DIRIME
+815 EIRIVD

-852 AQTGV
+852 AQAAVG
-857 ARLVRFP
+857 RLVQLP
-864 PGYYVTWGGQFE
+864 QGYYLTWGGQFE
-876 NQQKAMARLAVV
+876 NQQQAMARLAVV

-893 GLIFVL
+893 GLIFL
-899 LYFTFGNLR
+899 LLFFTFGNLR
-908 HAALILLAIPFA
+908 QAALILLAIPFA
-920 MVGGLVAL
+920 MVGGLLAL
-928 LVGGLYLSVPASV
+928 LLGGLYLSVPASV

-956 KIAYITQLREQGMS
+956 KIAYINQLREQGMA

-978 MVLRLRPVLMTAVVA
+978 MVLRLRPVLMTAIVA
-993 VMALLPLLLA
+993 MMALMPLLLA

-1012 PLATVVIGGLFSSTA
+1012 PLATVVVGGLFSSTA

-1032 LPVLYRWIEQK
+1032 LPVLYRWVEQ
-1043 TDTRLSRTPA
+1043 RIVRRRASEA
-1053 ADAACEPVSTLTVSD
+1053 AVLTTASD
-1068 TV
+1068 REVTT

>member
-1 MIERVI
+1 MIERLI
-7 RAALEQRLIV
+7 RSALEQRLIV
-17 LLAVAV
+17 LLGVFGLIVSGVVA
-23 LIAAGIAS
+23 
-31 FNHLP
+31 FRHLP

-50 ITRAPSLAPPE
+50 ITRAPALAPAE

-78 GKTELRSVSRFGLS
+78 GKTELRSLSRFGLS
-92 VITVVFEDT
+92 VITVVFEDRVDT
-101 IDPYFARQ
+101 YFARQ
-109 LVLERILRARSSL
+109 LVLERVLQARSKL
-122 PPSAEPVLGPVSTGL
+122 PQQAEPVLGPVSTGL
-137 SEVFMYLV
+137 SEVYMYLV
-145 EGATQT
+145 EGSTQSLT
-151 LMDLRTLQDWVIRPM
+151 DLRTLQDWVIRPI

-190 DPDRLTSFGLAL
+190 DPNRLTSFGLTL
-202 RQVHAAVAGNNQNAG
+202 RQVHAAIAGNNQNAG

-233 GLARSAADLEQIVV
+233 GLVRSAADLGQIVV
-247 AAHKGTPIYLR
+247 SAHKGTPIYVR
-258 DVAQVRQG
+258 DIAQVRQG
-266 TAIRLGGVTRDGK
+266 NAIRLGGVTRDGK

-288 MLRGGNSREVVSA
+288 MLRGGNSRAIVSA
-301 VTDKVELINRV
+301 VKDKIELINQV
-312 LPSDVSVVPFYDR
+312 LPAGVKMVPFYDR
-325 IELIGRALD
+325 IELVARALD
-334 VVERALLEGAAIV
+334 TVERALLEGAAVVI
-347 MLVLYLFLRNLRG
+347 LVLYLFLRNLRG

-374 TFIIMQ
+374 TFLIMQ

-400 MVDAAIVQV
+400 IVDAAIVQV

-417 EPGMGS
+417 EQTS
-423 GTVCRDG
+423 ARV
-430 PEGAAHKRFLTP
+430 LS
-442 CTLLADRLPV
+442 LADRLPV

-485 GKMFVPLAMT
+485 GKMFIPLALT
-495 VVIALFS
+495 VVIALLS
-502 SLVLS
+502 SLILS
-507 MTVVPVLAAVLMKPR
+507 MTVVPVLAAMLMKPR
-522 TAQEGGPVLAHGRQ
+522 ITKEGGHLLERVRRWYRQ
-536 LYRRLLEGAI
+536 LLERAI
-546 RRTGFVIL
+546 RRTRLVVLI
-554 AAAGV
+554 AAGV
-559 LVAGAA
+559 LVGGAA
-565 LVPFIGREFVPI
+565 LVPFIGREFIPI
-577 MDEGSIVVNLVRL
+577 MDEGTIVVNLMRL
-590 PSIGLSESL
+590 PSISLTESL
-599 KISGEVERFL
+599 KISGDVERIL
-609 LEIPD
+609 LELPD
-614 VRSVVT
+614 VRSVVS

-630 PMGMELSDMYIL
+630 PMGMELSDMYVL
-642 LKPKSEWQARSKA
+642 LKPESEWQAHAKSD
-655 EIEKQVRRRL
+655 IEEQIRQRL
-665 EQVPGISF
+665 TQVPGIAF
-673 GLSQPIAMRVDELV
+673 GLSQPIAMRVDELA

-699 GDDLETLRVKADEI
+699 GDDLDMLRTKADQI

-720 SGISDLRVEQVSGL
+720 RGLADLRVEQVSGL
-734 YYLKLDIDRAK
+734 YYLKIDINRAK
-745 IARHGINVAE
+745 IARYGINVAE
-755 VTEVIEAIGG
+755 ITEVIEAVGG

-791 DVDTIAA
+791 DMDTIAA
-798 LWVTTPDGSRIP
+798 LWVTAPDGSRIP

-815 DIRIME
+815 DIRIVE

-852 AQTGV
+852 AQVNVTRDV
-857 ARLVRFP
+857 SLP
-864 PGYYVTWGGQFE
+864 SGYYLTWGGQFE
-876 NQQKAMARLAVV
+876 NQQQAMRRLVIV
-888 VPLVI
+888 IPFVI
-893 GLIFVL
+893 GLILLL

-908 HAALILLAIPFA
+908 QSALILLVIPFA
-920 MVGGLVAL
+920 MVGGLLAL
-928 LVGGLYLSVPASV
+928 WLGGLYLSVPASV

-956 KIAYITQLREQGMS
+956 KIAYINQLREQGMA

-993 VMALLPLLLA
+993 MMALMPLLLA

-1012 PLATVVIGGLFSSTA
+1012 PLAVVVIGGLFSSTA

-1032 LPVLYRWIEQK
+1032 LPVLYRWVEERIGREKTRQK
-1043 TDTRLSRTPA
+1043 GEEVP
-1053 ADAACEPVSTLTVSD
+1053 CM
-1068 TV
+1068 

>member
-1 MIERVI
+1 MIERLI

-17 LLAVAV
+17 LLMVFGLIVSGVA
-23 LIAAGIAS
+23 A
-31 FNHLP
+31 FRHLP

-50 ITRAPSLAPPE
+50 ITKAPALAPSE

-92 VITVVFEDT
+92 VITVVFEDRMD
-101 IDPYFARQ
+101 IYFARQ
-109 LVLERILRARSSL
+109 LVLERLVQARSRL
-122 PPSAEPVLGPVSTGL
+122 PQSAEPVLGPVSTGL

-145 EGATQT
+145 EGPQS
-151 LMDLRTLQDWVIRPM
+151 LMELRTLQDWIIRPM

-190 DPDRLTSFGLAL
+190 DPNRLTSLGLTL

-247 AAHKGTPIYLR
+247 AAHKGTPVYLR

-266 TAIRLGGVTRDGK
+266 NAIRLGGVTRDGK

-288 MLRGGNSREVVSA
+288 MLRGGNSRAIVSG
-301 VTDKVELINRV
+301 VKDKVALINQV
-312 LPSDVSVVPFYDR
+312 LPAGVTIRPFYDR
-325 IELIGRALD
+325 IELVARALD
-334 VVERALLEGAAIV
+334 SVERALLEGAAVV

-374 TFIIMQ
+374 TFLIMQ
-380 QVGLSAN
+380 EVGLSAN

-400 MVDAAIVQV
+400 IVDAAIVQV

-417 EPGMGS
+417 EQATG
-423 GTVCRDG
+423 R
-430 PEGAAHKRFLTP
+430 AL
-442 CTLLADRLPV
+442 LLADRLPI

-485 GKMFVPLAMT
+485 GKMFIPLALT
-495 VVIALFS
+495 VVIALLS
-502 SLVLS
+502 SLILS

-522 TAQEGGPVLAHGRQ
+522 VTKEGG
-536 LYRRLLEGAI
+536 RLLEKSRRLYRHMLERAM
-546 RRTGFVIL
+546 RRTRPV
-554 AAAGV
+554 V
-559 LVAGAA
+559 LVAGGALLGGAA

-577 MDEGSIVVNLVRL
+577 MDEGTIVVNLMRL
-590 PSIGLSESL
+590 PSISLSESL
-599 KISGEVERFL
+599 KIAGEVERLL
-609 LEIPD
+609 LELPD
-614 VRSVVT
+614 VRSVVS

-630 PMGMELSDMYIL
+630 PMGMELSDMYVL
-642 LKPKSEWQARSKA
+642 LKPESEWQAQSKA
-655 EIEKQVRRRL
+655 DIEEQIRRRL
-665 EQVPGISF
+665 AQVPGIAF

-699 GDDLETLRVKADEI
+699 GDDLDTLRTKADQI

-720 SGISDLRVEQVSGL
+720 RGLSDLRVEQVSGL
-734 YYLKLDIDRAK
+734 YYLKIDIDRAK

-755 VTEVIEAIGG
+755 ITEVIEAVGG
-765 GIAAGEVFEGQW
+765 GIAAGNVFEGQW
-777 RFPIMVRFPDDRRT
+777 RFPIMVRFPDERRA
-791 DVDTIAA
+791 DVETIAA
-798 LWVTTPDGSRIP
+798 LWVTAPDGTRIP
-810 LRDLA
+810 LRELA
-815 DIRIME
+815 DIRIVE

-829 HASRRIVIEA
+829 QASRRIVIEA

-852 AQTGV
+852 AQTEV
-857 ARLVRFP
+857 ARTVQLP
-864 PGYYVTWGGQFE
+864 PGYYLTWGGQFE
-876 NQQKAMARLAVV
+876 DQQQAMARLAVV

-893 GLIFVL
+893 GLIFLL

-908 HAALILLAIPFA
+908 QAALILLAIPFA
-920 MVGGLVAL
+920 MVGGLLAL
-928 LVGGLYLSVPASV
+928 WVGGLYLSVPASV

-956 KIAYITQLREQGMS
+956 KIAYINQLREQGMP

-978 MVLRLRPVLMTAVVA
+978 MVLRLRPVLMTAIVA
-993 VMALLPLLLA
+993 MMALLPLLLA

-1032 LPVLYRWIEQK
+1032 LPVLYRWVEQRIGQRRASETAVLELASEGEVAK
-1043 TDTRLSRTPA
+1043 
-1053 ADAACEPVSTLTVSD
+1053 
-1068 TV
+1068 

>member
-1 MIERVI
+1 MIERLI
-7 RAALEQRLIV
+7 RTALTQRLIV
-17 LLAVAV
+17 LLVVLGLIVSGVA
-23 LIAAGIAS
+23 A
-31 FNHLP
+31 FRHLP

-50 ITRAPSLAPPE
+50 ITRAPSLAPSE

-92 VITVVFEDT
+92 VITVVFEDRMDT
-101 IDPYFARQ
+101 YFARQ
-109 LVLERILRARSSL
+109 LVLERVLQARSRL
-122 PPSAEPVLGPVSTGL
+122 PQNAEPVLGPVSTGL

-145 EGATQT
+145 EGSTQS

-190 DPDRLTSFGLAL
+190 DPNRLTSFGLTL

-217 GSYIE
+217 GGYIE

-247 AAHKGTPIYLR
+247 AAYKGTPIYLR

-301 VTDKVELINRV
+301 VKDKVELINRV
-312 LPSDVSVVPFYDR
+312 LPAGVKIAPFYDR
-325 IELIGRALD
+325 IELVARALET
-334 VVERALLEGAAIV
+334 VERALLEGVAVVIV
-347 MLVLYLFLRNLRG
+347 VLYLFLRNLRG
-360 ALVVALTLPLATLA
+360 ALVVALTLPLAILA
-374 TFIIMQ
+374 TFLVMQ

-400 MVDAAIVQV
+400 IVDAAIVQV
-409 ENVERHLS
+409 ENVERHLG
-417 EPGMGS
+417 EQTKG
-423 GTVCRDG
+423 R
-430 PEGAAHKRFLTP
+430 AHSIT
-442 CTLLADRLPV
+442 DRLPV

-457 LEVRR
+457 LEVRK

-485 GKMFVPLAMT
+485 GKMFTPLAMT
-495 VVIALFS
+495 VVIALLS

-507 MTVVPVLAAVLMKPR
+507 MTVVPVLAAVFMKPR
-522 TAQEGGPVLAHGRQ
+522 ATKEGGRLLERGRR
-536 LYRRLLEGAI
+536 LYRQMLEGAI
-546 RRTGFVIL
+546 RRTGVVVL
-554 AAAGV
+554 AAVG
-559 LVAGAA
+559 LLLGGAA

-577 MDEGSIVVNLVRL
+577 MDEGTIVVNLMRL
-590 PSIGLSESL
+590 PSISLSESL
-599 KISGEVERFL
+599 KISGDVERVL

-614 VRSVVT
+614 VRSVVS

-630 PMGMELSDMYIL
+630 PMGMELSDMYVL
-642 LKPKSEWQARSKA
+642 LKPDSEWQAQSKA
-655 EIEKQVRRRL
+655 EIEAQVRRRL
-665 EQVPGISF
+665 EQVPGIAF

-699 GDDLETLRVKADEI
+699 GDDLETLRVKAEEI

-720 SGISDLRVEQVSGL
+720 RGMADLRVEQVSGL
-734 YYLKLDIDRAK
+734 YYLKLDIDRAR

-755 VTEVIEAIGG
+755 ITEVIEAVGG

-777 RFPIMVRFPDDRRT
+777 RFPIMVRFPDAQRA
-791 DVDTIAA
+791 DVETIAA
-798 LWVTTPDGSRIP
+798 LWATAPDGSRIP
-810 LRDLA
+810 LRELA
-815 DIRIME
+815 DIRIVE

-846 VGAVEE
+846 VGAVQE
-852 AQTGV
+852 AQAGV
-857 ARLVRFP
+857 ARLVQLP
-864 PGYYVTWGGQFE
+864 PGYYLTWGGQFE
-876 NQQKAMARLAVV
+876 NQRQAMARLAVV

-893 GLIFVL
+893 GLIFL
-899 LYFTFGNLR
+899 LLFFTFGNIR
-908 HAALILLAIPFA
+908 QAALILLAIPFA
-920 MVGGLVAL
+920 LVGGLLAL
-928 LVGGLYLSVPASV
+928 MLGGLYLSVPASV

-956 KIAYITQLREQGMS
+956 KIAYINQLREQGMP

-993 VMALLPLLLA
+993 MMALIPLLLA

-1032 LPVLYRWIEQK
+1032 LPVLYRWMEQRIVQRREAEFP
-1043 TDTRLSRTPA
+1043 TLAPRLGT
-1053 ADAACEPVSTLTVSD
+1053 ETT
-1068 TV
+1068 T

>member
-1 MIERVI
+1 MIERLI
-7 RAALEQRLIV
+7 RGALEQRLIV
-17 LLAVAV
+17 LLLMLGLIVSGVA
-23 LIAAGIAS
+23 A
-31 FNHLP
+31 FRHLP

-50 ITRAPSLAPPE
+50 ITRAPSLAPSE

-78 GKTELRSVSRFGLS
+78 RKTELRSVSRFGLS
-92 VITVVFEDT
+92 VITVVFEDRMD
-101 IDPYFARQ
+101 IYFARQ
-109 LVLERILRARSSL
+109 LVLERVLQARSRL

-145 EGATQT
+145 EGSTQS
-151 LMDLRTLQDWVIRPM
+151 LIDLRTLQDWVIRPM

-190 DPDRLTSFGLAL
+190 DPNRLTSFGLTL

-222 QGGDKLVVYGV
+222 QGGDKLVVHGV
-233 GLARSAADLEQIVV
+233 GLARSVGDLEQIVV

-288 MLRGGNSREVVSA
+288 MLRGGNSREIVAGVK
-301 VTDKVELINRV
+301 DKVELINRV
-312 LPSDVSVVPFYDR
+312 LPAGVKMVPFHDR
-325 IELIGRALD
+325 IELVARALD
-334 VVERALLEGAAIV
+334 TVERALLEGAAVVI
-347 MLVLYLFLRNLRG
+347 LVLYLFLRNLRG

-374 TFIIMQ
+374 TFLIMQ

-400 MVDAAIVQV
+400 IVDAAIVQV
-409 ENVERHLS
+409 ENVERHLGEQTTGRALS
-417 EPGMGS
+417 
-423 GTVCRDG
+423 VV
-430 PEGAAHKRFLTP
+430 
-442 CTLLADRLPV
+442 DRLPV

-485 GKMFVPLAMT
+485 GKMFIPLAMT
-495 VVIALFS
+495 VVIALLS

-507 MTVVPVLAAVLMKPR
+507 MTVVPVLAAVLMKPGV
-522 TAQEGGPVLAHGRQ
+522 TEEGGHLLERGRR

-546 RRTGFVIL
+546 RRTRLVAL
-554 AAAGV
+554 AAAGI
-559 LVAGAA
+559 LVGGAA

-577 MDEGSIVVNLVRL
+577 MDEGTIVVNVMRL
-590 PSIGLSESL
+590 PSISLSESL
-599 KISGEVERFL
+599 KISGEVERLL
-609 LEIPD
+609 LEVPD
-614 VRSVVT
+614 VRSVVS

-630 PMGMELSDMYIL
+630 PMGMELSDMYVL
-642 LKPKSEWQARSKA
+642 LKPESEWQAQSKA
-655 EIEKQVRRRL
+655 DIEEQIRRRL
-665 EQVPGISF
+665 AQVPGIAF

-699 GDDLETLRVKADEI
+699 GDELETLRIKAEEI

-720 SGISDLRVEQVSGL
+720 RGLSDLRVEQVSGL
-734 YYLKLDIDRAK
+734 YYLKIDIDRAR
-745 IARHGINVAE
+745 IARYGINVAE
-755 VTEVIEAIGG
+755 ITEVIEAVGG

-777 RFPIMVRFPDDRRT
+777 RFPIMVRFPDDRRA
-791 DVDTIAA
+791 DVETIAA
-798 LWVTTPDGSRIP
+798 LWVTAPDGSRIP

-815 DIRIME
+815 EIRIVD

-852 AQTGV
+852 AQVAV
-857 ARLVRFP
+857 ARLVP
-864 PGYYVTWGGQFE
+864 LPSGYYLTWGGQFE
-876 NQQKAMARLAVV
+876 NQQQAMARLAVV

-893 GLIFVL
+893 GLIFL
-899 LYFTFGNLR
+899 LLFFTFGNLR
-908 HAALILLAIPFA
+908 QAALILLAIPFA
-920 MVGGLVAL
+920 MVGGLLAL
-928 LVGGLYLSVPASV
+928 LLGGLYLSVPASV

-956 KIAYITQLREQGMS
+956 KIAYINQLREQGMA

-978 MVLRLRPVLMTAVVA
+978 MVLRLRPVLMTAIVA
-993 VMALLPLLLA
+993 MMALLPLLLSS
-1003 TGPGSEIQR
+1003 GPGSEVQR

-1032 LPVLYRWIEQK
+1032 LPVLYRWVEQ
-1043 TDTRLSRTPA
+1043 RIVRQRASEA
-1053 ADAACEPVSTLTVSD
+1053 AVLTTASD
-1068 TV
+1068 REVTT